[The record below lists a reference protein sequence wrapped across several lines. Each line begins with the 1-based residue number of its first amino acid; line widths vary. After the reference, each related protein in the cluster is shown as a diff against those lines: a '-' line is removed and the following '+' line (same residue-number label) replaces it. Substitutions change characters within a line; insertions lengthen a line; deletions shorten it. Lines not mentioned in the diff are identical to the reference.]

1 MSSRATSAPLTSAS
15 SSRIFCSLYED
26 LVAQGVTSFVSAP
39 VEVDTGI
46 NRGGLALYLRDPD
59 GITVELFQPPSG

>member
-1 MSSRATSAPLTSAS
+1 M
-15 SSRIFCSLYED
+15 
-26 LVAQGVTSFVSAP
+26 TSFVSPP

-59 GITVELFQPPSG
+59 GITVELFQPPAASRSGT